1 MFADVGILGIN
12 HDRTGEHPAS
22 DSAAGENSS
31 VSAGPDLAVLHAAQ
45 RPALMVGAG
54 VLVTILGAGATKAV
68 MGKRSEKKRAESS
81 TVRP

>member
-1 MFADVGILGIN
+1 
-12 HDRTGEHPAS
+12 
-22 DSAAGENSS
+22 
-31 VSAGPDLAVLHAAQ
+31 
-45 RPALMVGAG
+45 MVGAG